1 MKENKYEKKVFDEY
15 ACKITEINEH
25 YDGCHYASS
34 TAPID
39 VCACQCYNKQVF
51 RMGRKAEKDLFYGGN
66 VLQLEVQ
73 SKNTNEKGFTLI
85 ELMIIIAIISILI
98 ALFVPLFTGIG
109 LETTGGKE
117 QTCEGKHVYG
127 NGNCD

>member
-25 YDGCHYASS
+25 YDGCHYSSS

-85 ELMIIIAIISILI
+85 ELMIIIAIIGLLAAIV
-98 ALFVPLFTGIG
+98 APLFV
-109 LETTGGKE
+109 ETTIEKE
-117 QTCEGKHVYG
+117 ERVLEECGPFVIE
-127 NGNCD
+127 C